1 MFRVILLSILLIT
14 TFYGSTKTID
24 KKIKNNKKSLK
35 NTSVIKKHTA
45 TKIKLLADSIA
56 KNEEEYEKLE
66 HEEETLINTIFL
78 NKLKL
83 QKVKSDVIELKKNTI
98 KIKQQTKSIQE
109 NIVDEVI
116 DKYSASLAIPLA
128 KKSDQQEVIDKEV
141 YTLLLEQSKDN
152 ILQLNLNYLELIT
165 TTRNNENKMIQLAQ
179 YIKEQ
184 EGKKIKLKQLKK
196 TKAKT
201 IKLLSQQHKK
211 YQKQLQKIIDQQ
223 NHIQDI
229 LSNLHILKIQTIKKE
244 KRAKEQKQKEQQ
256 RKSRLAKLKEQLKIK
271 AKQKAKKK
279 KRSRPLQNK
288 EIKISKDRKIL
299 DKAINIKVK
308 NIGSSTRGI
317 KIAKYK
323 GRKTIAP
330 LKSYT
335 IVKKFGKYYDPVYKI
350 ELFNEALT
358 MKPKRPNS
366 KVYNIL
372 SGKIVYV
379 KQNQGILSNVVIV
392 QHSNNLSTIYSN
404 LDRIAPT
411 LRVGKW
417 IKKGFVVGRVS
428 DTLMFQATKNGKFIN
443 PKELIK

>member
-1 MFRVILLSILLIT
+1 VFRVILLSILLIT

-271 AKQKAKKK
+271 AKKK

>member
-271 AKQKAKKK
+271 AKKK

-335 IVKKFGKYYDPVYKI
+335 IVKEFGKYYDPVYKI